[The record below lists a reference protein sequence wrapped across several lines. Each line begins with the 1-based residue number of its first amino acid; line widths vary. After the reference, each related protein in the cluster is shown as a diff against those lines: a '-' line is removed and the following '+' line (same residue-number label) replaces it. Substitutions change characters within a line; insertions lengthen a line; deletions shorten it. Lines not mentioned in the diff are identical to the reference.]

1 MSLQKIVQPPIGE
14 VIEEDPRL
22 PIGEVLAEQSA
33 FAKHPPMTGT
43 SHPKSFHTDVVV
55 LPAPA
60 KRFTVR
66 WVDLT
71 AYVLTAVLAALGVLA
86 LLGEAWAVWVM
97 LAVAWV
103 GAALVVGVSVGRVIR
118 ARDGEVAR

>member
-1 MSLQKIVQPPIGE
+1 MSARISPSFVGL
-14 VIEEDPRL
+14 IEEDPRS
-22 PIGEVLAEQSA
+22 PIGEVLAEHSA
-33 FAKHPPMTGT
+33 QAMHPPVPAS
-43 SHPKSFHTDVVV
+43 SHPKSSAVDLVVSV
-55 LPAPA
+55 PV

-86 LLGEAWAVWVM
+86 FLGEAWAVWVM

-103 GAALVVGVSVGRVIR
+103 GAALVVGVAVGRVIR

>member
-1 MSLQKIVQPPIGE
+1 MSAQWVKDAVDVQAQKA
-14 VIEEDPRL
+14 R
-22 PIGEVLAEQSA
+22 AEQY
-33 FAKHPPMTGT
+33 PPVRAG
-43 SHPKSFHTDVVV
+43 SQPKSFHTDVVV
-55 LPAPA
+55 LPVPV

-86 LLGEAWAVWVM
+86 FLGEAWAVWVM

-103 GAALVVGVSVGRVIR
+103 GAALVVGVAVGRVIR